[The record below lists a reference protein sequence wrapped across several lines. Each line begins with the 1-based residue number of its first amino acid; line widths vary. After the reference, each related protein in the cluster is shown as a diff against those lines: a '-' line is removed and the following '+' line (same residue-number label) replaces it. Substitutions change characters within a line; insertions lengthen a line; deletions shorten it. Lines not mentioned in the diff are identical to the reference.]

1 MLWILIFIT
10 ALSLGVYGFWRTRG
24 PGRLRYG
31 QPQLYVE
38 LPEGPPLRKSV
49 EGDLAFIRELSLPE
63 TSEGLKP
70 RKPAER
76 NLASAEISAPQE
88 MAHAAAP
95 QASAP
100 ASHGGATMD
109 APSQNGYGDPTLQLL
124 PGRLEILAGMP
135 GDSIRFIKQPGAVQR
150 ITLGR
155 TQGEPGAHVQIPSPT
170 VSRLHVRMNFEG
182 GGWTIENLSATNP
195 VSINGRPATG
205 QGAQMVL
212 SEGDRIEMGEVA
224 FCFRKR

>member
-1 MLWILIFIT
+1 MFFWIVIVLAT
-10 ALSLGVYGFWRTRG
+10 VGLGGYGVWRTKG

-31 QPQLYVE
+31 RPQLYVE
-38 LPEGPPLRKSV
+38 LPDAPPLRSSV
-49 EGDLAFIRELSLPE
+49 ERDLAFIRELQLPE
-63 TSEGLKP
+63 TSEGLRP
-70 RKPAER
+70 RKAPEPVEVPSVQTVPVQTGTPPA
-76 NLASAEISAPQE
+76 P
-88 MAHAAAP
+88 AAP
-95 QASAP
+95 NAVPVSVASE
-100 ASHGGATMD
+100 
-109 APSQNGYGDPTLQLL
+109 NGYGDPTLQLL

-170 VSRLHVRMNFEG
+170 VSRLHVRMKFEA
-182 GGWTIENLSATNP
+182 GGWSIENLSATNP
-195 VSINGRPATG
+195 VAINGRQATG
-205 QGAQMVL
+205 QGAQMAL